1 MRRNRKTAILLL
13 TLCATAACGPK
24 RPDDARPEDPFAAI
38 PVMPIPVGS
47 LAGSSALLLVTGTV
61 VFGDSVGD
69 LDGRRSAL
77 LEAANAA
84 LDTALRAGA
93 REVSW
98 QGLAEQRRV
107 ARRNPAMGIEPDR
120 MPTSYLINAAEQV
133 PEPLWSQIRTLA
145 ALTGARF
152 AVVPAAVRIA
162 GTPGAL
168 RAEYALIAVDARTG
182 RIVWRGRSES
192 AASASAEL
200 ALTRAAHA
208 AVPSA
213 LTR

>member
-13 TLCATAACGPK
+13 TMCATAACGPK
-24 RPDDARPEDPFAAI
+24 RPDDARPEDHFAAI
-38 PVMPIPVGS
+38 PVMPLPVGS

-61 VFGDSVGD
+61 VFGDSVGEVAD
-69 LDGRRSAL
+69 RRVAL
-77 LEAANAA
+77 LESANAA
-84 LDTALRAGA
+84 LDTALRVGA
-93 REVSW
+93 REVTW
-98 QGLAEQRRV
+98 HGLPEQRRV
-107 ARRNPAMGIEPDR
+107 ARRNPTMSIDPDR
-120 MPTSYLINAAEQV
+120 LPTSYLISAAEQV
-133 PEPLWSQIRTLA
+133 PEPLWTQIRTMA

-192 AASASAEL
+192 GAAPTAEL
-200 ALTRAAHA
+200 ALSRAANA

>member
-1 MRRNRKTAILLL
+1 MPRNRKTDILLL
-13 TLCATAACGPK
+13 TLAALAACGP
-24 RPDDARPEDPFAAI
+24 RTAADTRPEDPFAAI
-38 PVMPIPVGS
+38 PVMPLPVGS

-69 LDGRRSAL
+69 VADRRAAL
-77 LEAANAA
+77 LESANAA
-84 LDTALRAGA
+84 LDTALRTGA
-93 REVSW
+93 REVTW
-98 QGLAEQRRV
+98 HGLPEQRRV
-107 ARRNPAMGIEPDR
+107 ARRNPTMSIDPDR
-120 MPTSYLINAAEQV
+120 LPTSYLISAAEQV
-133 PEPLWSQIRTLA
+133 PEPLWTQIRTMA

-182 RIVWRGRSES
+182 RIVWKGRSES
-192 AASASAEL
+192 GAALTAEL
-200 ALTRAAHA
+200 ALSRAAHA

>member
-24 RPDDARPEDPFAAI
+24 RSGDARPEDPFAAI
-38 PVMPIPVGS
+38 PVMPLPVGS
-47 LAGSSALLLVTGTV
+47 LAGSSALVLVTGTV

-69 LDGRRSAL
+69 VADRRVAL
-77 LEAANAA
+77 LESANAA

-93 REVSW
+93 REVTW
-98 QGLAEQRRV
+98 HGLPEQRRV
-107 ARRNPAMGIEPDR
+107 ARRNPTMSIDPDR
-120 MPTSYLINAAEQV
+120 LPTSYLISAAEQV
-133 PEPLWSQIRTLA
+133 PEPLWTQIRTMA

-192 AASASAEL
+192 GASPTAEL
-200 ALTRAAHA
+200 ALSRAAHA